1 MAQAG
6 PYDDRLSELRQQV
19 AQNPVNSEVRLNLAY
34 FLMLSEQP
42 QEALTHYRLVL
53 AQDSLSQAAAAGIL
67 WSLNS
72 SQDWLQSLQ
81 EAARLVKLF
90 PEYAPLHSYRGYAQ
104 SQKGLHHRARSSYK
118 KAVLLSEDSTVKGYA
133 YQGLAWSHHFL
144 GDYPS
149 ARAAYKKATALGFP
163 DSTSQKAL
171 SRLKLGLSL
180 GSSCDLD
187 STLGYSAR
195 LQLSLYRLSFSAQA
209 EEIRLG
215 SEPYRQAY
223 QFALGYKLRP
233 LELKLRYAY
242 LEGEEKRVYPAKS
255 YGLSLS
261 SSIYAGAFRIRPSI
275 TQDLGNYPR
284 FNSYQSSAGLLLST
298 DALSLGTWI
307 SYLYLD
313 NESAGSDRKEWI
325 TQLSAHYQLLRNL
338 NLGAYYSSGDQSWW
352 NSPGGVLNDS
362 FFTVERSLA
371 VSAKLDISRIMALTI
386 YYQKGWMDEEDRDLL
401 SLTLSAAL

>member
-6 PYDDRLSELRQQV
+6 LYDARLGELRQQV
-19 AQNPVNSEVRLNLAY
+19 AQNPVNSDARLNLAY
-34 FLMLSEQP
+34 SLMLAEQP

-67 WSLNS
+67 WSLNTS
-72 SQDWLQSLQ
+72 AQWKESLQ
-81 EAARLVKLF
+81 EARHLVQRF
-90 PEYAPLHSYRGYAQ
+90 PDYAPLYSYRGYAQ
-104 SQKGLHHRARSSYK
+104 SRTGHLHNARSSYK
-118 KAVLLSEDSTVKGYA
+118 KAIVKAADSTVQGYA
-133 YQGLAWSHHFL
+133 FQGLAWSHHFM

-149 ARAAYKKATALGFP
+149 ARAALKKAAALGFP
-163 DSTSQKAL
+163 DSTAMKAI
-171 SRLKLGLSL
+171 SRLKLAVSL
-180 GSSCDLD
+180 GSSSDLD
-187 STLGYSAR
+187 STLGYNAR
-195 LQLSLYRLSFSAQA
+195 LQLTLYRMSLSAQA

-223 QFALGYKLRP
+223 QFGWGYKLRP

-242 LEGEEKRVYPAKS
+242 LEGDEDRVYPAKS
-255 YGLSLS
+255 YGLALS
-261 SSIYAGAFRIRPSI
+261 GNIYAGAFRIRPSI

-284 FNSYQSSAGLLLST
+284 FNSYQSSAGLWLST
-298 DALSLGTWI
+298 DALSLSAWI

-352 NSPGGVLNDS
+352 TSPGGVLNDS

-371 VSAKLDISRIMALTI
+371 VSAKLDISRIMALTV

-401 SLTLSAAL
+401 SLALSAAL